1 MRNRTL
7 HHKDFISFVLVLI
20 PLVLLGVPAR
30 AQSVSGQSNVR
41 IQDNDKTR
49 IELAHFDQFMDSHRE
64 IAEQLR
70 KDPSMVNNREFA
82 EKHPALQTYLQE
94 HPGIR
99 EEIKENPNAFMRQEN
114 RFDRQEDRRQGE
126 RDSDTTR
133 GQLARFDQFMDSHRE
148 IAEQLR
154 KDPALVNNR
163 EFVEKHPALQTYLQ
177 EHPGVREEIKEN
189 PNAFMRQENRFDRQE
204 DRRQEARFDHQEFRR
219 EDERRDETSNGHMA
233 SFREFL
239 GGHPDIA
246 RQVSK
251 NPSVVKNDDYVKH
264 NPELQGYLN
273 AHPGVRGELMADPQ
287 KFVKSTQQFSNS
299 TGNAG
304 TTKTPA
310 PAVDLKP
317 KQ

>member
-1 MRNRTL
+1 
-7 HHKDFISFVLVLI
+7 
-20 PLVLLGVPAR
+20 
-30 AQSVSGQSNVR
+30 
-41 IQDNDKTR
+41 
-49 IELAHFDQFMDSHRE
+49 
-64 IAEQLR
+64 
-70 KDPSMVNNREFA
+70 
-82 EKHPALQTYLQE
+82 
-94 HPGIR
+94 
-99 EEIKENPNAFMRQEN
+99 
-114 RFDRQEDRRQGE
+114 
-126 RDSDTTR
+126 
-133 GQLARFDQFMDSHRE
+133 
-148 IAEQLR
+148 
-154 KDPALVNNR
+154 
-163 EFVEKHPALQTYLQ
+163 LQTYLQ

-273 AHPGVRGELMADPQ
+273 AHPGVRGELMSDPQ

-299 TGNAG
+299 TGNVG